1 MTTTTNDF
9 QTDWGFPADV
19 RDSIDG
25 AIYYNIR
32 PTAEKFRSGRP
43 KCVCCFTAKDNSVIE
58 RRDAMELISKRTGKP
73 YHVVRRHAA
82 PAPISEAARD
92 QLARNRA
99 VEQQWGIDDV
109 LAP

>member
-1 MTTTTNDF
+1 MSTTNDF

-32 PTAEKFRSGRP
+32 QTSENFRSGRP

-82 PAPISEAARD
+82 PSPASQATRD
-92 QLARNRA
+92 QLARNATR
-99 VEQQWGIDDV
+99 EQQWSIDDV
-109 LAP
+109 GLP

>member
-9 QTDWGFPADV
+9 QHDWGFAGDV

-25 AIYYNIR
+25 AAYYSIR
-32 PTAEKFRSGRP
+32 PTTERFRSGRP
-43 KCVCCFTAKDNSVIE
+43 KFECTFTAASGNSVIE
-58 RRDAMELISKRTGKP
+58 RRPAMELISKRTGKP

-82 PAPISEAARD
+82 QSPASQATRD

-99 VEQQWGIDDV
+99 AEQQWSIEDV
-109 LAP
+109 LP